1 MQPKPKEKKLDP
13 IDQSIVMQMVTFSV
27 VIIVVILTLVSFIR
41 IYSNKKEQILK
52 DMKVE
57 SELLATV
64 ITDHLNYSRYF
75 VNIIG
80 RNILRDHKNLKHIHK
95 TLKDHFTSHDFNMMF
110 GWRKFSWINENF
122 YEVVSSTKGIFKNP
136 KYVGYIKDKIGK
148 RKINNSDWR
157 NHIVFH
163 TDMDSQKGNS
173 LKIIDNLSDPI
184 TEKYLGSVLLN
195 YDINTMVRS
204 LNMRKKN
211 SSIHFIILDEKM
223 KIIARSRDIISN
235 VIYNEEELEPH
246 LSKIVRTLQNKQDG
260 INEVSGLDM
269 INGLNYFVSPLKGLP
284 FTIIVNIDHEVIRQD
299 IIDNITKKFVEV
311 CIFAVAC
318 LFLVISV
325 YKRETR
331 LRTKAEKATAVANSL
346 TKAKSDFLAFT
357 AHEIRSPLGFIQT
370 GSEIMKKELWGKL
383 PPKYKRYA
391 EGIHKN
397 SNSILDFINDILDES
412 QIIEGKFKTINAL
425 NDIPEIIDE
434 AIKLSNTRFT
444 KRRVKIEKDIE
455 ENLPLLICDKRRI
468 QQVFINLI
476 SNAIKYSKDNTTITI
491 SAKIVDSK
499 MEIKVMD
506 QGIGMKEEDIP
517 IALSAYG
524 TLREIDYQST
534 GSYGLGLAIVK
545 MLLDEHDAILS
556 VSSVEKKGTTVKVIF
571 PKYKLVYNAYN
582 RKKSHKIIK

>member
-1 MQPKPKEKKLDP
+1 MELKPNEKELDP
-13 IDQSIVMQMVTFSV
+13 IDQSIAIQMVTFSV

-52 DMKVE
+52 DMKME
-57 SELLATV
+57 SELLETV

-75 VNIIG
+75 INIIG

-110 GWRKFSWINENF
+110 GWRKFSWINANF
-122 YEVVSSTKGIFKNP
+122 YEVVSSTKGIINKP
-136 KYVGYIKDKIGK
+136 KYAEYIKKIIGK

-163 TDMDSQKGNS
+163 TKKSAIKGNS

-184 TEKYLGSVLLN
+184 TEKYLGSVLLS
-195 YDINTMVRS
+195 YDIDTMVRS

-211 SSIHFIILDEKM
+211 RSTHFIILDQNM
-223 KIIARSRDIISN
+223 RILARSRDIISN
-235 VIYNEEELEPH
+235 VIDHKEELDPH
-246 LSKIVRTLQNKQDG
+246 LSKIVKSLQNNQ
-260 INEVSGLDM
+260 NELNEISYLDM
-269 INGLNYFVSPLKGLP
+269 INGLNYFVSSLKGLP
-284 FTIIVNIDHEVIRQD
+284 FTIIVNIDNEVIKQD
-299 IIDNITKKFVEV
+299 IIDNLTKKFIEV
-311 CIFAVAC
+311 CIFAIAC
-318 LFLVISV
+318 LFMVISV

-331 LRTKAEKATAVANSL
+331 LRTKAEKATAVAKSV

-383 PPKYKRYA
+383 PSKYKKYA
-391 EGIHKN
+391 EGIRKN
-397 SNSILDFINDILDES
+397 SNLILDFINDILDEN

-425 NDIPEIIDE
+425 TDIPEVINE
-434 AIKLSNTRFT
+434 AIKLSNARFT
-444 KRRVKIEKDIE
+444 KRRIKIEKEIE
-455 ENLPLLICDKRRI
+455 ENLPLLICDERRI
-468 QQVFINLI
+468 LQVFINLI
-476 SNAIKYSKDNTTITI
+476 SNAIKYSKDDTTITI
-491 SAKIVDSK
+491 SAKIINNK

-524 TLREIDYQST
+524 TLQGIDYQST

-545 MLLDEHDAILS
+545 MLLDAHDAILS
-556 VSSVEKKGTTVKVIF
+556 VSSVEKKGTTIKVIF

-582 RKKSHKIIK
+582 RKRSRK

>member
-1 MQPKPKEKKLDP
+1 MEPKSNEKKLDP
-13 IDQSIVMQMVTFSV
+13 IDQSIAIQMVTFSV
-27 VIIVVILTLVSFIR
+27 VIVVVILTLVSFIR

-52 DMKVE
+52 DMKME
-57 SELLATV
+57 SELLETV

-75 VNIIG
+75 INIIG

-110 GWRKFSWINENF
+110 GWRKFSWINANF
-122 YEVVSSTKGIFKNP
+122 HEVVSSTKGIIGKPKNRE
-136 KYVGYIKDKIGK
+136 YIKDIIGK

-163 TDMDSQKGNS
+163 TKNSVRKGKS

-184 TEKYLGSVLLN
+184 TEKYLGSVLLS

-204 LNMRKKN
+204 LNIRKKN
-211 SSIHFIILDEKM
+211 SSTHFIILDQNM
-223 KIIARSRDIISN
+223 KVIAQSRNVISN
-235 VIYNEEELEPH
+235 VIDHNEELDPN
-246 LSKIVRTLQNKQDG
+246 LSKIVKSLKNNQSEL
-260 INEVSGLDM
+260 NEISYLDM
-269 INGLNYFVSPLKGLP
+269 FNGINYFVSSLQGLP
-284 FTIIVNIDHEVIRQD
+284 FTIIVNIDNEVIKQD
-299 IIDNITKKFVEV
+299 IIDNITKKFIEV
-311 CIFAVAC
+311 CIFAIAC
-318 LFLVISV
+318 LFMVISV

-331 LRTKAEKATAVANSL
+331 LRTKAEKATAVAKSV

-383 PPKYKRYA
+383 PPKYKKYA

-397 SNSILDFINDILDES
+397 SNLILDFINDILDEN

-425 NDIPEIIDE
+425 TEIPKVIDE
-434 AIKLSNTRFT
+434 AIKLSNARFT
-444 KRRVKIEKDIE
+444 KRKINIEKEIE
-455 ENLPLLICDKRRI
+455 ENLPLLICDERRI
-468 QQVFINLI
+468 LQVFINLI
-476 SNAIKYSKDNTTITI
+476 SNSIKYSKDNTTITI
-491 SAKIVDSK
+491 SARIVDNK
-499 MEIKVMD
+499 MEIRVMD

-517 IALSAYG
+517 VALSAYG
-524 TLREIDYQST
+524 TLQGIDYQST

-545 MLLDEHDAILS
+545 MLLDAHDAILS

-582 RKKSHKIIK
+582 RKRSRK

>member
-1 MQPKPKEKKLDP
+1 MKPKSNEKKLDP
-13 IDQSIVMQMVTFSV
+13 IDQSIAIQMVTFSV

-52 DMKVE
+52 DMKME
-57 SELLATV
+57 SELLETV

-75 VNIIG
+75 INIIG
-80 RNILRDHKNLKHIHK
+80 RNILRDHKNLKHIHQ
-95 TLKDHFTSHDFNMMF
+95 TLKDHFTSQDFNMMF
-110 GWRKFSWINENF
+110 GWRKYSWINENF
-122 YEVVSSTKGIFKNP
+122 YEVVSSTRGIINKP
-136 KYVGYIKDKIGK
+136 KYTEYIKEIIGK

-163 TDMDSQKGNS
+163 TKMNAKKGNS

-184 TEKYLGSVLLN
+184 TEEYLGSVLLS
-195 YDINTMVRS
+195 YDIDTMVRS

-211 SSIHFIILDEKM
+211 NSTHFIILDQD
-223 KIIARSRDIISN
+223 IRVIARSRDIISN
-235 VIYNEEELEPH
+235 VIDNNRELDSH
-246 LSKIVRTLQNKQDG
+246 LNKIVEALQNNQDG
-260 INEVSGLDM
+260 LDEISYLDM
-269 INGLNYFVSPLKGLP
+269 INGLNYFVSSLKGLP
-284 FTIIVNIDHEVIRQD
+284 FTIIVNIDSEVIKQD
-299 IIDNITKKFVEV
+299 IIDNITKKFIEV
-311 CIFAVAC
+311 CIFAIAC
-318 LFLVISV
+318 LFMVISI

-331 LRTKAEKATAVANSL
+331 LRTKAEKATAVAKSV

-383 PPKYKRYA
+383 PPKYKKYA

-397 SNSILDFINDILDES
+397 SNLILDFINDILDES

-425 NDIPEIIDE
+425 TDIPEVIDE
-434 AIKLSNTRFT
+434 SIKLTNARFT
-444 KRRVKIEKDIE
+444 KRRIKIEKEIE
-455 ENLPLLICDKRRI
+455 EDLPLLICDERRI
-468 QQVFINLI
+468 LQVFINLI
-476 SNAIKYSKDNTTITI
+476 SNAIKYSKDDTTITI
-491 SAKIVDSK
+491 SAKIVDNK

-524 TLREIDYQST
+524 TLRGIDYQST

-545 MLLDEHDAILS
+545 MLLDAHDAILS

-582 RKKSHKIIK
+582 RKRRSRK

>member
-1 MQPKPKEKKLDP
+1 MKPKSNEKKLDP
-13 IDQSIVMQMVTFSV
+13 IDQSIAIQMVTFSV
-27 VIIVVILTLVSFIR
+27 VIVVVILTLVSFIR

-52 DMKVE
+52 DMKME
-57 SELLATV
+57 SELLETV

-75 VNIIG
+75 INIIG
-80 RNILRDHKNLKHIHK
+80 RNILRDHKNSKHIHK

-122 YEVVSSTKGIFKNP
+122 HEVVSSTKGIKVQP
-136 KYVGYIKDKIGK
+136 KYIDYIKEIIGK

-163 TDMDSQKGNS
+163 TKKNTIKGNR

-184 TEKYLGSVLLN
+184 TEEYLGSVILS

-204 LNMRKKN
+204 LNIRKKN
-211 SSIHFIILDEKM
+211 KSTHFIILDQDM
-223 KIIARSRDIISN
+223 RIIAQSKDVISN
-235 VIYNEEELEPH
+235 VVDLNEALDPH
-246 LSKIVRTLQNKQDG
+246 LNKIVMSLKNNQSEL
-260 INEVSGLDM
+260 NEISYLDM
-269 INGLNYFVSPLKGLP
+269 FNGINYFVSSLKGLP
-284 FTIIVNIDHEVIRQD
+284 FTIIVNIDNNVIKHD
-299 IIDNITKKFVEV
+299 IIDNITKKFIEV
-311 CIFAVAC
+311 CIFAIAC
-318 LFLVISV
+318 LFMVISV

-331 LRTKAEKATAVANSL
+331 LRTKAEKATAVAKSV

-357 AHEIRSPLGFIQT
+357 AHEIRSPLGFILT
-370 GSEIMKKELWGKL
+370 GSEIIKKELWGKL
-383 PPKYKRYA
+383 PPKYKKYA

-397 SNSILDFINDILDES
+397 SNLILDFINDILDEN

-425 NDIPEIIDE
+425 TEIPKVIDE
-434 AIKLSNTRFT
+434 AIKVSSARFN
-444 KRRVKIEKDIE
+444 KRKINIEKEIE
-455 ENLPLLICDKRRI
+455 ENLPLLICDERRI
-468 QQVFINLI
+468 LQVFINLI
-476 SNAIKYSKDNTTITI
+476 SNSIKYSKDDTTITI
-491 SAKIVDSK
+491 SARIIDNK

-524 TLREIDYQST
+524 TLQGIDYQST

-545 MLLDEHDAILS
+545 MLLDAHDAILS

-571 PKYKLVYNAYN
+571 PKYKLVYNAHN
-582 RKKSHKIIK
+582 RKRSRK